1 MCCFLSGFWSASF
14 ENNQRRHAFIV
25 SPHKEEDTV
34 KPSPTSAAD
43 EIPVACA
50 SDHRYLFGL
59 LTTLWSLCE
68 HASDRPLDHA
78 PARCQEGVRE
88 LIRLEVARY
97 RQ

>member
-1 MCCFLSGFWSASF
+1 M
-14 ENNQRRHAFIV
+14 

-50 SDHRYLFGL
+50 SDHRYLCGL

-68 HASDRPLDHA
+68 HASNRSLDHA
-78 PARCQEGVRE
+78 PARCQARLRE
-88 LIRLEVARY
+88 LIRLEVARH